1 MGETTT
7 VLRYDLKPEE
17 SLAYDFEAAQS

>member
-1 MGETTT
+1 MGETTA